1 MEGVLNGTLFLKGN
15 SIRVVQRSP
24 KPLVWVR
31 ILVPLQNIKGYD
43 LVFNRYRSKLPT
55 CGVH

>member
-15 SIRVVQRSP
+15 SIIRVVQRSP

-43 LVFNRYRSKLPT
+43 LVI
-55 CGVH
+55 V

>member
-43 LVFNRYRSKLPT
+43 LVNRSKLPT

>member
-15 SIRVVQRSP
+15 SIRVVRVVQRSP

-43 LVFNRYRSKLPT
+43 LVI
-55 CGVH
+55 V

>member
-15 SIRVVQRSP
+15 SIRVVQRLRVVQRSP

-43 LVFNRYRSKLPT
+43 LVI
-55 CGVH
+55 V

>member
-1 MEGVLNGTLFLKGN
+1 MEGVLNGTLFLKV
-15 SIRVVQRSP
+15 RVVQRSP

-43 LVFNRYRSKLPT
+43 LVI
-55 CGVH
+55 V